1 MTQQHPSRFSLLLL
15 LALTALAGCDP
26 KPTPPTPPAEQ
37 PYTEVQFDVT
47 VPPETPVEASVFIKG
62 SDPSLTGAS
71 NKGLELIFQGG
82 NVYSGKTRLP
92 KRTDITYTVQLGT
105 PQAQVALDAAGAV
118 VSARTLRVEQ
128 DEEKV
133 SLTVERW
140 GPATGDTQAR
150 TVFLVAVPET
160 TAPDASIYL
169 SGNAAELGGG
179 KPDGVKL
186 YKAMN
191 SRYATVLAIAPGTA
205 LAFKVT
211 RGTVETE
218 AKGARGED
226 IASHT
231 HQTGSGLQ
239 RVEVSVAR
247 WADMPS
253 ALTFKVTVPPETPAD
268 AKVVLKG
275 AHAVFGG
282 ATGAGLELTYESGT
296 TFSASVSLA
305 RGAELAFATRL
316 TQPSAQVEL
325 DMAGAVRPSRTLK
338 VKGDETLNVLVE
350 RWGPETGGS
359 TAPQLVFVVT
369 VPGITP
375 ANSTL
380 WLAGN
385 RPELGGWPANGSGV
399 QLSKV
404 VGGRYATTVSF
415 PTGSW
420 LEYKVT
426 RGSWGTVEK
435 GPGGEEIGN
444 RTYTTKSGYERIFAT
459 VARWADIDSLPPVQG
474 VLTGNIEYLRE
485 VTPSNTLLR
494 KRDVIIWLPPDYTT
508 NSTRRYP
515 VLYMHDGQNLMDAS
529 TAYAGEWG
537 VDETAQ
543 QLVQKGEVAPVIIVG
558 VYNTANR
565 GPEYTQVPDDRY
577 PEVDGANGGRAD
589 LYGQFL
595 INELKPM
602 IDGKYRTL
610 TDAANTGMAGS
621 SLGGLVTM
629 YLGMKN
635 PGTFSRLGVVSPSVF
650 WANSN
655 IVTQVNALPGKLPL
669 RIWLDI
675 GTNEGSSSQETVEDT
690 QALRD
695 ALVGKGWV
703 LDNDLKYTEVPGG
716 VHNEAAWAA
725 RFGDILKYLYPPVSA
740 Q

>member
-1 MTQQHPSRFSLLLL
+1 MTQRHPSRFSLLLL

-26 KPTPPTPPAEQ
+26 KPPPTPPPTEQ

-47 VPPETPVEASVFIKG
+47 VPPETPVEAAVFIKG
-62 SDPSLTGAS
+62 SDASLVGAS

-92 KRTDITYTVQLGT
+92 KRTDITYTVHVDK
-105 PQAQVALDAAGAV
+105 PEAQVALDAAGAV

-128 DEEKV
+128 DEENV

-160 TAPDASIYL
+160 TAPEASIYL
-169 SGNAAELGGG
+169 SGSAAELGGG

-191 SRYATVLAIAPGTA
+191 SRYATVLAIAPGTS
-205 LAFKVT
+205 LEFKVT
-211 RGTVETE
+211 RGSVGTE

-226 IASHT
+226 IPSHT
-231 HQTGSGLQ
+231 HQTGNGLQ

-247 WADMPS
+247 WGDVPLT
-253 ALTFKVTVPPETPAD
+253 LTFKVTVPPETPAD

-282 ATGAGLELTYESGT
+282 ATGLELTYENGT
-296 TFSASVSLA
+296 TFSASVSPA
-305 RGAELAFATRL
+305 RGAALAFDTRL
-316 TQPSAQVEL
+316 TQPSEQVEL
-325 DMAGAVRPSRTLK
+325 DLAGAVRPTRTLT
-338 VKGDETLNVLVE
+338 VTGDETLNVMVE

-359 TAPQLVFVVT
+359 TEPRLVFVVT

-385 RPELGGWPANGSGV
+385 RPELGGWPTNGSGV

-404 VGGRYATTVSF
+404 VGGRYATSISF
-415 PTGSW
+415 APGTG

-435 GPGGEEIGN
+435 GSEGQEIGN
-444 RTYTTKSGYERIFAT
+444 RTYRTGTGYERTFAT
-459 VARWADIDSLPPVQG
+459 VARWADIDSLPPVPG
-474 VLTGNIEYLRE
+474 VLTGTIEYLRE

-494 KRDVIIWLPPDYTT
+494 KRDVIIWLPPGYDP
-508 NSTRRYP
+508 NGTRRYP

-543 QLVQKGEVAPVIIVG
+543 QLVQKGEVEPLIIVG

-577 PEVDGANGGRAD
+577 EEVDGANGGRAD

-602 IDGKYRTL
+602 IDGKYLTR

-635 PGTFSRLGVVSPSVF
+635 PGTFGRLGVVSPSVF
-650 WANSN
+650 WGNNN
-655 IVTQVNALPGKLPL
+655 IVTQVNALPGKLAL

-716 VHNEAAWAA
+716 VHNEAAWNA
-725 RFGDILKYLYPPVSA
+725 RFGDILKYLYPPA
-740 Q
+740 RP

>member
-1 MTQQHPSRFSLLLL
+1 MTQRSPSRFSLLLL

-26 KPTPPTPPAEQ
+26 KPTPPMPPGEQ

-47 VPPETPVEASVFIKG
+47 VPAETPVEASVFIKG

-71 NKGLELIFQGG
+71 NKGLELVFQGG

-92 KRTDITYTVQLGT
+92 KRTDITYTVHLDK
-105 PQAQVALDAAGAV
+105 PEAQVALDAAGV
-118 VSARTLRVEQ
+118 VVPTRTLRVEQ

-160 TAPDASIYL
+160 TEPDASIYL
-169 SGNAAELGGG
+169 SGNVAELGGG

-191 SRYATVLAIAPGTA
+191 SRYATVLAIAPGTS
-205 LAFKVT
+205 LEFKVT
-211 RGTVETE
+211 RGSMGTE
-218 AKGARGED
+218 EKGARGED
-226 IASHT
+226 IASRT

-247 WADMPS
+247 WADVPS

-305 RGAELAFATRL
+305 RGAALAFDTRL
-316 TQPSAQVEL
+316 TQPSQQQVEL
-325 DMAGAVRPSRTLK
+325 DMAGAVRPTRTHQ
-338 VKGDETLNVLVE
+338 VKGDETLNVVVE
-350 RWGPETGGS
+350 RWGPETGGGS
-359 TAPQLVFVVT
+359 EPRLAFVVT
-369 VPGITP
+369 VPSNTP
-375 ANSTL
+375 TESTIYV
-380 WLAGN
+380 AGN
-385 RPELGGWPANGSGV
+385 QTQIGGWNPGAVPLYKALN
-399 QLSKV
+399 
-404 VGGRYATTVSF
+404 GRYAIVLSF
-415 PTGSW
+415 AEGTS
-420 LEYKVT
+420 LEYKLT
-426 RGSWGTVEK
+426 RGSWPTVEK
-435 GPGGEEIGN
+435 GPAGEEISN
-444 RTYTTKSGYERIFAT
+444 RTYTTRSGYERTFVI
-459 VARWADIDSLPPVQG
+459 VARWADINSVPG
-474 VLTGNIEYLRE
+474 VLTGNIEYLRD
-485 VTPSNTLLR
+485 VTPTNTLLK
-494 KRDVIIWLPPDYTT
+494 KRDVIIWLPPDYNT
-508 NSTRRYP
+508 NTNTTRRYP
-515 VLYMHDGQNLMDAS
+515 VLYMHDGQNLMDA
-529 TAYAGEWG
+529 TKAFAGVEWG

-543 QLVQKGEVAPVIIVG
+543 QLVESGQVEPVIIVG
-558 VYNTANR
+558 VYNTSDR
-565 GPEYTQVPDDRY
+565 GPEYTQVPDARY

-595 INELKPM
+595 INELKPV
-602 IDGKYRTL
+602 IDGKYRTKPE
-610 TDAANTGMAGS
+610 AQYTGLAGS
-621 SLGGLVTM
+621 SLGGLVSM

-635 PGTFSRLGVVSPSVF
+635 PGTFNRLGVVSPSVF
-650 WANSN
+650 WGNNN

-690 QALRD
+690 LALRD

-716 VHNEAAWAA
+716 VHSEAAWAA